1 MKIDKYTAILG
12 NTVSY
17 PDMHSLTDN
26 RPLASLPFYG
36 KYRLIDFQ
44 LSSLANAGVRSI
56 YGIFRGNNV
65 RSVFDHI
72 RSGREWGLGT
82 LLSHYSLG
90 FYDTDDDTRTVNGD
104 YYDQILTYLRRSGS
118 DQTIYMSCDMLCNI
132 DLSQVIHLHNANGAQ
147 ATVVYKKMPRSAIAE
162 ANQVL
167 TIDESDHVVS
177 LGKAVDND
185 DNQKMSA
192 EIYVIDTPWL
202 IEKME
207 EEAQN
212 NEPRK
217 LRFLLR
223 DLIVES
229 NALAFEYTG
238 YLSNISSIKSY
249 YDANMDMLTPNK
261 FYSLFFSNQKV
272 YTKVKNEEATY
283 FDKQSNV
290 SNSQL
295 ASGSIIKGYLDHSIV
310 SRNCLLEKGTRV
322 VNSIIFPKVKI
333 GEGATIENTIIDKC
347 VKVASGVTL
356 KGSLDKPLV
365 IPKFSEINEDIIQ

>member
-26 RPLASLPFYG
+26 RPLASLPFDG

-44 LSSLANAGVRSI
+44 LSS
-56 YGIFRGNNV
+56 
-65 RSVFDHI
+65 
-72 RSGREWGLGT
+72 
-82 LLSHYSLG
+82 
-90 FYDTDDDTRTVNGD
+90 
-104 YYDQILTYLRRSGS
+104 LRRSGS

-132 DLSQVIHLHNANGAQ
+132 DLSQVIHLHNANGTQ

-192 EIYVIDTPWL
+192 EIYVINTPWL

-310 SRNCLLEKGTRV
+310 SRNCLLENGTRV

-347 VKVASGVTL
+347 VKVAPGVTL

>member
-26 RPLASLPFYG
+26 RPLASLPFDG

-132 DLSQVIHLHNANGAQ
+132 DLSQVIHLHNANGTQ

-192 EIYVIDTPWL
+192 EIYVINTPWL

-249 YDANMDMLTPNK
+249 Y
-261 FYSLFFSNQKV
+261 
-272 YTKVKNEEATY
+272 
-283 FDKQSNV
+283 
-290 SNSQL
+290 
-295 ASGSIIKGYLDHSIV
+295 
-310 SRNCLLEKGTRV
+310 
-322 VNSIIFPKVKI
+322 
-333 GEGATIENTIIDKC
+333 
-347 VKVASGVTL
+347 
-356 KGSLDKPLV
+356 
-365 IPKFSEINEDIIQ
+365 

>member
-1 MKIDKYTAILG
+1 
-12 NTVSY
+12 
-17 PDMHSLTDN
+17 
-26 RPLASLPFYG
+26 
-36 KYRLIDFQ
+36 
-44 LSSLANAGVRSI
+44 
-56 YGIFRGNNV
+56 
-65 RSVFDHI
+65 
-72 RSGREWGLGT
+72 
-82 LLSHYSLG
+82 
-90 FYDTDDDTRTVNGD
+90 
-104 YYDQILTYLRRSGS
+104 
-118 DQTIYMSCDMLCNI
+118 
-132 DLSQVIHLHNANGAQ
+132 
-147 ATVVYKKMPRSAIAE
+147 MPRSAIAE

-249 YDANMDMLTPNK
+249 YDANMNMLTPNK

>member
-1 MKIDKYTAILG
+1 
-12 NTVSY
+12 
-17 PDMHSLTDN
+17 
-26 RPLASLPFYG
+26 
-36 KYRLIDFQ
+36 
-44 LSSLANAGVRSI
+44 
-56 YGIFRGNNV
+56 
-65 RSVFDHI
+65 
-72 RSGREWGLGT
+72 
-82 LLSHYSLG
+82 
-90 FYDTDDDTRTVNGD
+90 
-104 YYDQILTYLRRSGS
+104 
-118 DQTIYMSCDMLCNI
+118 
-132 DLSQVIHLHNANGAQ
+132 
-147 ATVVYKKMPRSAIAE
+147 MP
-162 ANQVL
+162 
-167 TIDESDHVVS
+167 
-177 LGKAVDND
+177 
-185 DNQKMSA
+185 
-192 EIYVIDTPWL
+192 
-202 IEKME
+202 
-207 EEAQN
+207 
-212 NEPRK
+212 
-217 LRFLLR
+217 
-223 DLIVES
+223 
-229 NALAFEYTG
+229 LAFEYTG

>member
-1 MKIDKYTAILG
+1 M
-12 NTVSY
+12 
-17 PDMHSLTDN
+17 
-26 RPLASLPFYG
+26 
-36 KYRLIDFQ
+36 
-44 LSSLANAGVRSI
+44 
-56 YGIFRGNNV
+56 
-65 RSVFDHI
+65 
-72 RSGREWGLGT
+72 
-82 LLSHYSLG
+82 SHYSLG

-229 NALAFEYTG
+229 NAF
-238 YLSNISSIKSY
+238 
-249 YDANMDMLTPNK
+249 MDMLTPNK